1 MAALMSHNLTQDMSE
16 FDLDDNGNVDDNS
29 VEQSPISA
37 GNTLSRGF
45 FCPICFCETI
55 TADELTAHYESNHK
69 TINRMGEEGR
79 PRSAS
84 AKSSTKQIG
93 TQQSGVRRMVSGKH
107 ASSTAAS
114 TAAASTSVP
123 HGPTIGIHRDLSR
136 EFIEHRSTHRNKPI
150 DVDRVGTLNK
160 VIMLERL
167 LFNGPSTQ
175 GMSPS
180 RARTVRRQ
188 FEQHLGHWVPPYQH
202 ETCPICNKIR
212 FRPNVLAMLGVGEGV
227 HHCRICG
234 GVMCELCSKHL
245 TASAAAEMV
254 HAFKR
259 ISSARA
265 SAPLQHAG
273 AGSGPELPVPNLG
286 RATIRCC
293 VTCCDEIDHEAVII
307 AENDAFLHRRRTCM
321 RMPPPIFSIHD
332 EINTLT
338 QQLVVLLEPFAT
350 LASCLN
356 QGEQLSRYEDA
367 LEQREQIKHYLS
379 ELRLED
385 KMLGDAIKEA
395 RTEPFR
401 QSHALIEQLA
411 RRMRTRVAIML
422 VKVPDSFLTLP
433 TAAQVDT
440 WRKKHRKSI
449 ARNLGVKQQDVL
461 FVWECQRRYPFKGF
475 THRMLMHDPFP
486 FVAADKIR
494 RGRGWKTLQE
504 IKPLPGQKFVDKLYW
519 KPVFSSEGDE
529 NGWQYAARFRGRFGS
544 YKKSFNQY
552 KHFVRRRKWW
562 RLQEPDD
569 SVDENF
575 LPVRRQSS
583 VGSVST
589 DDDDDAG
596 MCGDLQKHW
605 VAGRDVDKCMCCHD
619 AAFGV
624 LTRRHHCR
632 FCGRVV
638 CKSCSSQRMYHH
650 AYQQEVRCCNDCVE
664 PARHLS
670 AIEQA
675 TADDEGTPTLV
686 EVFECQ
692 RFVPNLIGGKQWS
705 TKHLLAGRRWQVRN
719 PRSRHD
725 GCFEFRQQ
733 FEATLPPGTKW
744 VSEEWHVD
752 GTIGEDGWEYA
763 FDLPVNSPL
772 KLHWV
777 KKARMK
783 DFVRRRRWV
792 RNALVP
798 SHHDYEYDY
807 TADIEEDSAAPENTD
822 DAIAGDVAYLDGDL
836 IADDAYYDD
845 EDDDSD
851 VDAFFF
857 GDSSSSEASSDE
869 DFSPAMPHT
878 PVGDTTDVVH

>member
-1 MAALMSHNLTQDMSE
+1 MAALMQHNLTRDQSDYS
-16 FDLDDNGNVDDNS
+16 DLDDDN
-29 VEQSPISA
+29 ISFDRNSFIP
-37 GNTLSRGF
+37 GGTLSKGF
-45 FCPICFCETI
+45 FCPICFSEMI
-55 TADELTAHYESNHK
+55 TARELSSHYENVH
-69 TINRMGEEGR
+69 E
-79 PRSAS
+79 RSAESSLRRSSSHPTLTTPTAPVPNS
-84 AKSSTKQIG
+84 ARVSRTSSFSET
-93 TQQSGVRRMVSGKH
+93 RRTRKYRRKLAGD
-107 ASSTAAS
+107 
-114 TAAASTSVP
+114 
-123 HGPTIGIHRDLSR
+123 TIGIHRDLSR
-136 EFIEHRSTHRNKPI
+136 KFLEDRSKHQAKPV
-150 DVDRVGTLNK
+150 DVERVATLNK
-160 VIMLERL
+160 VVMLERL
-167 LFNGPSTQ
+167 LFDGPSTRT
-175 GMSPS
+175 MSAS
-180 RARTVRRQ
+180 RAANVRRQ
-188 FEQHLGHWVPPYQH
+188 FEQHLGHWEPSYKY
-202 ETCPICNKIR
+202 EKCPICNQTE
-212 FRPNVLAMLGVGEGV
+212 FRSGLQAMFGTGEKL

-234 GVMCELCSKHL
+234 GVMCTACSKRL
-245 TASAAAEMV
+245 TATAALEMV
-254 HAFKR
+254 EAFKR
-259 ISSARA
+259 IRVARVRGCEHEVTSDGTA
-265 SAPLQHAG
+265 RDSNATPT
-273 AGSGPELPVPNLG
+273 LG
-286 RATIRCC
+286 QATIRCC